1 MSNISVY
8 DELDQAID
16 QMLTAPDAAHAGRET
31 EIGEL
36 VELAADLRDLPRAN
50 FKSRL
55 KLELEWEAAGR
66 KVSAAD
72 TGQQAARGAAESGE
86 ILPSLFGKKWAGY
99 PVRRINFAL
108 S

>member
-16 QMLTAPDAAHAGRET
+16 QMLQPQLAQKRRDPGAPSQTDEGSIR
-31 EIGEL
+31 EL
-36 VELAADLRDLPRAN
+36 VELAADLRDLPRTN

-66 KVSAAD
+66 RVSAGE
-72 TGQQAARGAAESGE
+72 TEQQVVRGVAPESGE
-86 ILPSLFGKKWAGY
+86 ILPS
-99 PVRRINFAL
+99 
-108 S
+108 